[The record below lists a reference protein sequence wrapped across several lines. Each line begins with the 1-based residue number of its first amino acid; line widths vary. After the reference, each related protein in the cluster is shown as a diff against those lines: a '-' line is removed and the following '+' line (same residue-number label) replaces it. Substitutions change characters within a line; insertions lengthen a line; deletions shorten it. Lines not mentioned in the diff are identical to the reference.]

1 MNDKGFTNKHD
12 SEANTLLVAEP
23 KHAAIIRPSSFELG
37 EYHLGL
43 LSEEKTVQ
51 VEQYLKEFPYA
62 QTELNLLQAYLNE
75 PDVEP
80 SASTTESSTIS
91 QLKVLLAKLTGR
103 TWALPNS
110 HTLQLM
116 PSGLRGLEEGVYE
129 VDDIYIT
136 LGIRDDE
143 EKVGYKVLTGI
154 IDAEAENK
162 IANALLW
169 RAHSPTIIATTAV
182 EDSYEFE
189 FSRLEPGDYELIL
202 TGPNLEVHIP
212 DIAF

>member
-1 MNDKGFTNKHD
+1 MNDKAFTN
-12 SEANTLLVAEP
+12 
-23 KHAAIIRPSSFELG
+23 HAPIIRPSSFELG

-43 LSEEKTVQ
+43 LSEEKTAQ

-62 QTELNLLQAYLNE
+62 QKELNLLQAYLNE
-75 PDVEP
+75 PDVEQ
-80 SASTTESSTIS
+80 SASTTESSSIS

-103 TWALPNS
+103 SWALPNTPT
-110 HTLQLM
+110 HQFM

-143 EKVGYKVLTGI
+143 EQIGYKVLTGI
-154 IDAEAENK
+154 IDAEND
-162 IANALLW
+162 IYNALLW
-169 RAHSPTIIATTAV
+169 RTHSPTMIATTTV

-202 TGPNLEVHIP
+202 TGPNIEVHIP
-212 DIAF
+212 NIAF